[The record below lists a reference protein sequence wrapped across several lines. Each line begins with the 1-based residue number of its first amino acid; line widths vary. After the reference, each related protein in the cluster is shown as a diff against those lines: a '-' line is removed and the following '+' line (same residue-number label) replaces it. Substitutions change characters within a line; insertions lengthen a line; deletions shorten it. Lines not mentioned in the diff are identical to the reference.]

1 MVSCFFKSS
10 SCAKPNLF
18 GKPRAVLI
26 LPSESGNTGT
36 RKRAMGFWS
45 VLDSKKIGAKQELRA
60 MQKNTSFWTSNLGF
74 IMACVGAA
82 VGLGNIW
89 KFPYM
94 TGTQGGGAF
103 VLIYLL
109 TIFAI
114 AIPVAVAELIIGR
127 KGNSDASTS
136 VRLIAQENNRS
147 PAWGAIGGIGVLA
160 AFILITFYAVIAGWV
175 GAYVWRALT
184 GQISGLDAQSAGSMF
199 ADLLAS
205 PGEMIF
211 HQVVF
216 LTLIGLVLVRK
227 LSAGLER
234 ANLILM
240 PALVILLGLIAI
252 YGAVAGDIVAAA
264 HYLFTPD
271 FSKITPEVIQSAVGH
286 GFFSVGVGS
295 AILITYGGYLNKSIH
310 IGKAAIII
318 GLTDTAIALLAGL
331 GIFSIV
337 FGQSLDPA
345 AGTGLMFTT
354 LPLAFAQ
361 VTGGGFLA
369 LMFFA
374 LVYVAALTSGLAL
387 GEVVIRWAEGR
398 FGWNRS
404 RASYIVLIAT
414 FLIGLMTVFSFNIW
428 QDVQI
433 AGRTLF
439 DTKDYFVTAYLM
451 PLGGLSAILFASWG
465 IPIATLSQV
474 FGGAGRGF
482 TSWLWTARLLSP
494 AGVIWVFL
502 NGL

>member
-1 MVSCFFKSS
+1 
-10 SCAKPNLF
+10 
-18 GKPRAVLI
+18 
-26 LPSESGNTGT
+26 
-36 RKRAMGFWS
+36 
-45 VLDSKKIGAKQELRA
+45 

-103 VLIYLL
+103 VFIYLL

-127 KGNSDASTS
+127 KGRSDASTS
-136 VRLIAQENNRS
+136 VRLIAQESHRS

-160 AFILITFYAVIAGWV
+160 SFVLITFYAVIAGWV
-175 GAYVWRALT
+175 SAYVWRALS
-184 GQISGLDAQSAGSMF
+184 GQISGLDAQSAGTLF
-199 ADLLAS
+199 GDLLAS
-205 PGEMIF
+205 PAEMIF
-211 HQVVF
+211 HQVAF
-216 LTLIGLVLVRK
+216 LAIIGFVLVRK

-240 PALVILLGLIAI
+240 PALVVMLALIAV
-252 YGAVAGDIVAAA
+252 YGAVAGDIAAA
-264 HYLFTPD
+264 ARYLFTPD

-295 AILITYGGYLNKSIH
+295 AILITYGGYLDKSIH
-310 IGKAAIII
+310 LGKAAILI
-318 GLTDTAIALLAGL
+318 GLADTAIALLAGL
-331 GIFSIV
+331 GIFSIA

-398 FGWNRS
+398 FGWSRT
-404 RASYIVLIAT
+404 RASGVMLNAA
-414 FLIGLMTVFSFNIW
+414 FLIGLLTVFSFNIW
-428 QDVQI
+428 QDIEI
-433 AGRTLF
+433 AGRSLF
-439 DTKDYFVTAYLM
+439 DAKDYFVTAYLM
-451 PLGGLSAILFASWG
+451 PLGGLGAIMFASWL
-465 IPIATLSQV
+465 IPLATLKQV
-474 FGGAGRGF
+474 FGSDGLGF
-482 TSWLWTARLLSP
+482 HGWLWTARFLAP
-494 AGVIWVFL
+494 AGVLWVFI